1 MVELPM
7 QRSKPAALTDW
18 AYEVIKDSILTLKI
32 NPGAQLHVDELA
44 EQLNISRTPIREAL
58 LRLERDGLLRIV
70 PRVGFFVTEITKRD
84 LEELFELRELLE
96 SHAVKKAA
104 SALTDDD
111 LARLQRLYEE
121 NAAATERGDLDTFLQ
136 TEIDLHSFLIERAQ
150 NYWLIKMMD
159 SVQNLIHRERV
170 LSLRSMENVLASV
183 KEHQRILEALLQRDA
198 ELAGQR
204 MTEHIHAVKE
214 RLLQFLDLPAY
225 YLNALSTQ
233 KR

>member
-18 AYEVIKDSILTLKI
+18 AYEVIKESILTLKV

-96 SHAVKKAA
+96 SHAVRKAA
-104 SALTDDD
+104 LALTDDE
-111 LARLQRLYEE
+111 LVRLQRLYEE
-121 NAAATERGDLDTFLQ
+121 NAAATERGDLDGFLQ
-136 TEIDLHSFLIERAQ
+136 TEIDLHSFLIEHAQ

-159 SVQNLIHRERV
+159 SVQDLVYRERM
-170 LSLRSMENVLASV
+170 LSLRSIENVHASV
-183 KEHQRILEALLQRDA
+183 EEHRRVLEALLQRDA
-198 ELAGQR
+198 ELASRR
-204 MTEHIHAVKE
+204 MAEHIRAVKE
-214 RLLQFLDLPAY
+214 RLLQFLDLPENDP
-225 YLNALSTQ
+225 NATSTR
-233 KR
+233 KG